1 MYSGLAG
8 MGLAGLL
15 RAGATDWQSPAWRL
29 LCLTQAADK
38 AAAGG
43 AEGGGA
49 DNASSLSSSTTTARS
64 QGHLQFQGVHFAYP
78 AHANGGSQGPEVL
91 SGVDLEVSLIPHTN
105 EMHTR
110 GIRGM
115 CNYLELKIL
124 EEVPLFLH
132 LFLLFCLSLV
142 LLSHFSFLLLGESRR
157 SVAGVRAVRLWQI
170 HARPPFAR
178 PVHPYARRDSAGWN
192 AAVQSRLC
200 VGAVANRGGRARGRA
215 VECFSA
221 RQHSVNREWRERD
234 GGESVGLCCFVCVC
248 FLAQRWACVTVACI
262 FLFLYFFFESSFDS
276 FFAFLLTRYGRLDA
290 SDDDIIAAAEAANA
304 HGFIMQLPQVITCI
318 LSSKARVMQCRPQR

>member
-1 MYSGLAG
+1 
-8 MGLAGLL
+8 
-15 RAGATDWQSPAWRL
+15 
-29 LCLTQAADK
+29 
-38 AAAGG
+38 
-43 AEGGGA
+43 
-49 DNASSLSSSTTTARS
+49 
-64 QGHLQFQGVHFAYP
+64 
-78 AHANGGSQGPEVL
+78 
-91 SGVDLEVSLIPHTN
+91 
-105 EMHTR
+105 
-110 GIRGM
+110 
-115 CNYLELKIL
+115 
-124 EEVPLFLH
+124 
-132 LFLLFCLSLV
+132 
-142 LLSHFSFLLLGESRR
+142 
-157 SVAGVRAVRLWQI
+157 
-170 HARPPFAR
+170 
-178 PVHPYARRDSAGWN
+178 
-192 AAVQSRLC
+192 
-200 VGAVANRGGRARGRA
+200 